1 MAPDVPPLELGRA
14 RLRIERLRAHPVA
27 RALLAAAEGIR
38 VLLVGGVTRD
48 AALGRRLGDF
58 DAVVER
64 DGARIAERLAST
76 LGGRAI
82 ALAPGRF
89 AALRIAAPEIEIDL
103 WDLEGGDLGADLAR
117 RDLTINAIAL
127 DLGSGALLDP
137 HGGLADLAGRRLR
150 AIGAQTFSEDPLRV
164 LRLARLVVILEA
176 FEIEGDTAQLA
187 RSAAP
192 ALTSVAGERIRD
204 ELAQLAAGARPED
217 EQRALEEVGAFPGL
231 WSTFSS
237 ARPGGSAIG
246 RFARYSACRSRLDP
260 RGEHPGEI
268 SARHAMRL
276 LAAGDV
282 TAPLDRLAH
291 LADRAIVSRS
301 ESRAAARILELAGLP
316 PPPAEALGIWI
327 ARLGPLWSAG
337 LAVAA
342 AAGSAHDDSTWD
354 ERLTSAA
361 RLVARRGASLVS
373 PRPLLD
379 GHEVALLL
387 GLREG
392 PDVGVALAALLR
404 AQISERV
411 ATPEEAR
418 RYLLERFAD

>member
-1 MAPDVPPLELGRA
+1 MPPDAPPLEPGRA
-14 RLRIERLRAHPVA
+14 RLRIEHLRSHPVA
-27 RALLAAAEGIR
+27 RALLTAAEGIR

-64 DGARIAERLAST
+64 EGARIAERLASA

-117 RDLTINAIAL
+117 RDFTVNAIAL
-127 DLGSGALLDP
+127 DLGSGAVLDP

-150 AIGAQTFSEDPLRV
+150 AISARAFSEDPLRV
-164 LRLARLVVILEA
+164 LRLARLVVTLEA
-176 FEIEGDTAQLA
+176 FEIEGSTGRLA

-192 ALTSVAGERIRD
+192 ALTAVAGERIRD
-204 ELAQLAAGARPED
+204 ELAQLTAGARPEV

-231 WSTFSS
+231 WGAPSL

-246 RFARYSACRSRLDP
+246 RFARYSACRTRLDP
-260 RGEHPGEI
+260 RGEHPGEV
-268 SARHAMRL
+268 SARHALRL
-276 LAAGDV
+276 LAAGDA
-282 TAPLDRLAH
+282 TTPLDRLAR
-291 LADRAIVSRS
+291 LADRAIVSRA
-301 ESRAAARILELAGLP
+301 ESRAASRILELACLP
-316 PPPAEALGIWI
+316 PPPAEELGIWI
-327 ARLGPLWSAG
+327 ARLGPLWSVG
-337 LAVAA
+337 FAVAA
-342 AAGSAHDDSTWD
+342 AAEPAHDDSAWD

-361 RLVARRGASLVS
+361 QLVARRGASLVS

-379 GHEVALLL
+379 GHAVARLL

-392 PDVGVALAALLR
+392 PEVGAALAALVQ

-418 RYLLERFAD
+418 RYLLERFSG